1 MAGASLQHSESWT
14 KREPRK
20 EKAWY
25 YRGLALQ
32 AVNNLPE
39 AIKAFTEAWNLSSE
53 KDNDFFLLAIGDMR
67 VQLKN
72 WAAAETAY
80 RLALQINN
88 NSAHTWKKLA
98 DVLTTDKQ
106 RSSKKATAEA
116 LKKTLSFGEYVNDA
130 ELWRKYA
137 GLLDELERDENVY
150 NAYEHV
156 LRLQPGDIVVWERLF
171 FLAEDLN
178 KKEKTK
184 EFIIGKILAIDKN
197 NPLVQA
203 HLGQKALNDD
213 RIKIAKIHFDNAVKG
228 GKRHPRPLALA
239 LTGLG
244 DMLGA
249 NRRQAALDKYKS
261 AVHADPTYFEAWERI
276 IIFLRDRNQFTQA
289 DKVFDNLRTA
299 QRLTYKRKAIPK
311 EILP

>member
-1 MAGASLQHSESWT
+1 M
-14 KREPRK
+14 
-20 EKAWY
+20 
-25 YRGLALQ
+25 
-32 AVNNLPE
+32 
-39 AIKAFTEAWNLSSE
+39 
-53 KDNDFFLLAIGDMR
+53 
-67 VQLKN
+67 
-72 WAAAETAY
+72 
-80 RLALQINN
+80 
-88 NSAHTWKKLA
+88 
-98 DVLTTDKQ
+98 LTTDKQ

-203 HLGQKALNDD
+203 HLGQK
-213 RIKIAKIHFDNAVKG
+213 H
-228 GKRHPRPLALA
+228 
-239 LTGLG
+239 
-244 DMLGA
+244 
-249 NRRQAALDKYKS
+249 
-261 AVHADPTYFEAWERI
+261 
-276 IIFLRDRNQFTQA
+276 
-289 DKVFDNLRTA
+289 
-299 QRLTYKRKAIPK
+299 
-311 EILP
+311 